1 MPRHKYI
8 CILVHFRK
16 ALSVFSCEC
25 FTCQI
30 VVRSISIINYTIF
43 YIINQ
48 ITKGPG
54 FKLSQKLSN
63 LLANV
68 KSQIHLLGYF
78 GICRLRFPSSFHPRI
93 DSFGLKKTV
102 LHPEINIIGSQYIPS
117 RNHLFYNGL
126 LSPFLSQADR

>member
-1 MPRHKYI
+1 M
-8 CILVHFRK
+8 
-16 ALSVFSCEC
+16 FSCEC

-54 FKLSQKLSN
+54 LKLSRKLSKQ
-63 LLANV
+63 LANV
-68 KSQIHLLGYF
+68 KSQIHILGYF
-78 GICRLRFPSSFHPRI
+78 GICRLRFPSSFPPRI
-93 DSFGLKKTV
+93 DSFGLRKTV
-102 LHPEINIIGSQYIPS
+102 LHPENNIIGSQYIPS